1 MAVIRVKVAL
11 FLVMLGAAP
20 VMAGSR
26 DVPEGKPEA
35 EQTNTQVL
43 EQAAVDR
50 TKDVD
55 AAGMADGAAT
65 VAGGNPFWTISLS
78 ALTVTRDRP
87 LFSASRRPFVLASP
101 ASPAPEAAPPPP
113 AASPPVERPQLSL
126 VGTIVGSRSSVA
138 LLKDSGSEALLRLR
152 VGQENSGWQ
161 VRGINMHSVTVE
173 KGGDSI
179 VLDLPKPN

>member
-11 FLVMLGAAP
+11 FLVVLGATP

-35 EQTNTQVL
+35 DQTNTQVL

-65 VAGGNPFWTISLS
+65 VAGGNPLWTISLS

-101 ASPAPEAAPPPP
+101 ASPAPEAAPPP

-161 VRGINMHSVTVE
+161 VRGINIHSATVE
-173 KGGDSI
+173 KDGHSI